1 MFDPLALP
9 IVLLIFA
16 GAAALVWMA
25 GMRLSD
31 TTDVLSF
38 RLGLGEALGGLIL
51 LAIVTNLPEIA
62 ITVSAALS
70 KELGVA
76 VGNILGGSRY
86 RPSCSWCLTPS
97 AWGEGALNLP
107 GGLPLVGAGGS
118 GCYRRSHRR
127 SHGQSAAHLIHRLA
141 RRSWRAAHHGTMDR
155 GHLVDCQVPL
165 RASVAPRRRRPRRP
179 RGVPRPLQG
188 EEGAEGGQQ
197 RSRYRES
204 RGRLLGGG
212 RRYAGGRRAARA
224 KRRSHRQGCRHERR
238 PVRLHLPRCRHRPAG
253 GLHWDHLGEDGRLS
267 AGRERYLRWQRL
279 LASAVSVGE
288 FAIGRCCAA
297 PCPRHGHL
305 SYRAWVTV
313 YASLHMRLDL
323 QARPT
328 HLAHRGGLAGGADPI
343 PNRRSRAGGRG
354 IGRLASWLPT
364 RIVHAQPSK

>member
-1 MFDPLALP
+1 MFDSLALP

-25 GMRLSD
+25 GIRLSD
-31 TTDVLSF
+31 TTDVFSF

-76 VGNILGGSRY
+76 VGNILGGIAIQTVVLVVLDAFGVGGREPLTY
-86 RPSCSWCLTPS
+86 R
-97 AWGEGALNLP
+97 
-107 GGLPLVGAGGS
+107 
-118 GCYRRSHRR
+118 
-127 SHGQSAAHLIHRLA
+127 AAHLIHRLA

-224 KRRSHRQGCRHERR
+224 KRRCHRQGCRHERR

-305 SYRAWVTV
+305 SYRAWDTA
-313 YASLHMRLDL
+313 YGSLHMRADL

-343 PNRRSRAGGRG
+343 PNRGSRAGGRG
-354 IGRLASWLPT
+354 PGRLASWLPT